1 MSRSY
6 ELLPIGDNAPE
17 EVNAVIEIPRGSSN
31 KYEYDREH
39 GIFRLDRPLY
49 SPLFYPFVVNL
60 GLSLELKR
68 KLELRASVSSAHQY

>member
-39 GIFRLDRPLY
+39 GIFAWTVHSTARFSTHLTT
-49 SPLFYPFVVNL
+49 V
-60 GLSLELKR
+60 GLPER
-68 KLELRASVSSAHQY
+68 